1 LPTVNSHLADD
12 RREGGGRKDSGRSES
27 LPTDKQSVALVPH
40 PTIFFFMPELT
51 DSQESSSG
59 CCDWRKNVHN
69 FTESTEKFV
78 HEDPAKAIGL
88 ALFGGVLLTILP
100 VGRLISA
107 LVRLAFALAR
117 PLLLVLGAV
126 KIYEEFQKSQKP

>member
-1 LPTVNSHLADD
+1 MAEFTETP
-12 RREGGGRKDSGRSES
+12 RS
-27 LPTDKQSVALVPH
+27 A
-40 PTIFFFMPELT
+40 
-51 DSQESSSG
+51 G
-59 CCDWRKNVHN
+59 CCDWKKTV
-69 FTESTEKFV
+69 EDLGSSTEKFV

-88 ALFGGVLLTILP
+88 AMLGGVLLTVLP

-126 KIYEEFQKSQKP
+126 KLYEEFQKNQKP